1 MPTSVLA
8 LVRHTPDIEPPDLD
22 DVCAERERLEH
33 VRARAHTR
41 VEDNRHLYVHLTF
54 SDAFKQAER

>member
-41 VEDNRHLYVHLTF
+41 VKYDRHLYMCAAVSHA
-54 SDAFKQAER
+54 SR